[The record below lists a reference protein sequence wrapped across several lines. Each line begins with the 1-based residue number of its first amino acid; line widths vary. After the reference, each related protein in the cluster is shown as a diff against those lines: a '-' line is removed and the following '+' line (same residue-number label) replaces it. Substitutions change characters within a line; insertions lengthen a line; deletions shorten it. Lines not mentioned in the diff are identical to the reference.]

1 MQPRSDIKMLRMK
14 TAWGHGMM
22 QSAKTSVYEAPRLV
36 RYGDLVEITR
46 ALSGT
51 GANDHAHGANKTA

>member
-1 MQPRSDIKMLRMK
+1 MLHMK
-14 TAWGHGMM
+14 KAWGCGMM
-22 QSAKTSVYEAPRLV
+22 RSAKTSVYEAPRLV
-36 RYGDLVEITR
+36 RYGELFEVTR

>member
-1 MQPRSDIKMLRMK
+1 MQPRSDIKMLHMK
-14 TAWGHGMM
+14 KAWGCGMM
-22 QSAKTSVYEAPRLV
+22 RSAKTSVYEAPRLV
-36 RYGDLVEITR
+36 RYGELFEVTR

>member
-1 MQPRSDIKMLRMK
+1 MLYMK
-14 TAWGHGMM
+14 KAWSYGMM
-22 QSAKTSVYEAPRLV
+22 RSAKTSVYEAPKLV
-36 RYGDLVEITR
+36 HYGDLVEVTR